1 VPESVTDSG
10 VPEALSAMA
19 SVAVR
24 VPAAEGL
31 NVILMAQ
38 LDPAPTELPQL
49 LVWIKSPA
57 FVPVTV
63 IPLTLIAALPVL
75 DRVTD
80 FAPLLLETA

>member
-1 VPESVTDSG
+1 
-10 VPEALSAMA
+10 MA